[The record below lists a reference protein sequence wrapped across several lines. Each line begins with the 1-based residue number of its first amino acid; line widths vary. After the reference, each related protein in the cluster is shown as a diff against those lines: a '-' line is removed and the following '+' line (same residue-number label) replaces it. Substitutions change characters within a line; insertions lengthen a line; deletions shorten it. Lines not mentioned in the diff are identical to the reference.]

1 MSIKNIGHTTPT
13 GGNVFADLGFSP
25 EEAKKL
31 KEEAEG
37 KIKADLKIQLM
48 VEITKAIRD
57 RQLKQEEAARLLN
70 VSRPRVSDVMTGKA
84 SKFTIDALVEMLQ
97 KLGLSVT
104 LKVA

>member
-1 MSIKNIGHTTPT
+1 MSARNVQHTTPS
-13 GGNVFADLGFSP
+13 GGNVFADLGFAP

-48 VEITKAIRD
+48 TEITNTIKD

-70 VSRPRVSDVMTGKA
+70 VNRPRVSDVMTGKA
-84 SKFTIDALVEMLQ
+84 SKFTIDALVDMLQ
-97 KLGLSVT
+97 KLGRSVT

>member
-84 SKFTIDALVEMLQ
+84 SKFTIDALVDMLQ